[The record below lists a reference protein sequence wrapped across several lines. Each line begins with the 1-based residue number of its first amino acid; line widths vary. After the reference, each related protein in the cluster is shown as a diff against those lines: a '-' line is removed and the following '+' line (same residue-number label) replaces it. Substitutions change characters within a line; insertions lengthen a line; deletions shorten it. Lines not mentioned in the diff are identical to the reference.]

1 MTEIVLEPRRQ
12 HCLQLRRYG
21 FRPRTN
27 VRLQCRAPAVLVHR
41 PDTVRNDAPD
51 VVGMLTHFPA
61 LLTGEDDHIQTSVR
75 SQSRVEKTAELFR
88 FVSSMEFRQKFD
100 SLSEANDAL
109 QASLTRERQ
118 SHQRVWTERERL
130 YHAMGDA
137 TIEIDSRFKAILESK
152 GKGKALRS
160 LRPTA

>member
-1 MTEIVLEPRRQ
+1 
-12 HCLQLRRYG
+12 
-21 FRPRTN
+21 
-27 VRLQCRAPAVLVHR
+27 
-41 PDTVRNDAPD
+41 
-51 VVGMLTHFPA
+51 
-61 LLTGEDDHIQTSVR
+61 
-75 SQSRVEKTAELFR
+75 
-88 FVSSMEFRQKFD
+88 MEFRQKFD